1 MDGSIRIGA
10 ELVTDKFDKQI
21 NQLNKKIEN
30 EENKKVDIKV
40 EIEGIKER
48 VNEFNELIAKRD
60 EYEQKIKDLQSTAKF
75 LPGTKTIDPTT
86 ATQIAELQA
95 EYNELNEYIEKNAAS
110 MQKLANKGNSLVRKH
125 NEMVQKVKE
134 YKNEIATIKM
144 QKAAAEAE
152 QAKQKFNGIGDAIQN
167 AVKKA
172 GKMVLGIF
180 AIRSAY
186 MMLRRAS
193 SDLGG
198 YDKEY
203 AANLEYIRYVLT
215 EAIAPVLRTIIQLA
229 ATLLN
234 YLFQILNA
242 WFGWNL
248 GKTAKDFEAM
258 KKSSGGVAK
267 NMKDAEKATQG
278 FDELNVLQ
286 DNSKDSGGGGG
297 YTAPTLDMS
306 GMQGE
311 PPAWLKWIID
321 NKDLVLGALTA
332 ILGAII
338 GIKTGLGGIAGMGI
352 GIAIYGVVSLI
363 GDLIDFIKDPSWE
376 KFGKV
381 LKDIGVAITGVGIAI
396 GALTGNW
403 LVAIIGLITTIVG
416 LIIENWDDIQKTLS
430 GVGQWIY
437 DNVIKPVVDFF
448 DNMGKWIYNNV
459 ILPVVNFFDNMFTNI
474 GNFLKNLGTN
484 IGNFFSGLW
493 QGIQNVFSGVGQFFG
508 NIFKGAFEAIKNVF
522 SGIGN
527 FFQNV
532 WNTITGIFSRIGQK
546 IGEAVSGAFKGAVN
560 AIFTVLE
567 NILNL
572 PIRAINGLIHLVNF
586 IPGVNIGKINE
597 FKLPRLKTGGII
609 NLPNKGTM
617 VGGSAIG
624 GESGR
629 EGVIPLT
636 DAQAMETLGENIGRY
651 VTINATIN
659 NTMDGKLISRHIQK
673 IQNQQA
679 FAGNF

>member
-1 MDGSIRIGA
+1 MEDGKITIGC
-10 ELVTDKFDKQI
+10 ELNTDDLEEDLKVLDKLI
-21 NQLNKKIEN
+21 SKEDD
-30 EENKKVDIKV
+30 EKVEKKV
-40 EIEGIKER
+40 EIIFDDKDKSPKEKL
-48 VNEFNELIAKRD
+48 EEID
-60 EYEQKIKDLQSTAKF
+60 QKIQ
-75 LPGTKTIDPTT
+75 
-86 ATQIAELQA
+86 ELQA
-95 EYNELNEYIEKNAAS
+95 HLEETKKVGQEMTMAWVQSGAPINETYQDL
-110 MQKLANKGNSLVRKH
+110 LAKSQEVENTEAEINDLTKQRA
-125 NEMVQKVKE
+125 QAVKE
-134 YKNEIATIKM
+134 VESAE
-144 QKAAAEAE
+144 KAAAAE
-152 QAKQKFNGIGDAIQN
+152 TTKAKKGFENLGQLLQN

-172 GKMVLGIF
+172 GALVLGIF
-180 AIRSAY
+180 AIRGAINA
-186 MMLRRAS
+186 MKRAS
-193 SDLGG
+193 SDLAN

-203 AANLEYIRYVLT
+203 ASNLEYIRYVLT
-215 EAIAPVLRTIIQLA
+215 EALAPALKWIVQLA
-229 ATLLN
+229 ATLLG

-242 WFGWNL
+242 WFGLNL
-248 GKTAKDFEAM
+248 GKGAKDFEAM
-258 KKSSGGVAK
+258 KKSSSGVAS
-267 NMKDAEKATQG
+267 NMKEAEKAAQG
-278 FDELNVLQ
+278 FDELNTLQ
-286 DNSKDSGGGGG
+286 DNSKSSGGGGG
-297 YTAPTLDMS
+297 YTAPSLDLS

-311 PPAWLKWIID
+311 PPAWLQWIID

-338 GIKTGLGGIAGMGI
+338 GIKTGIGGIAGMGI
-352 GIAIYGVVSLI
+352 GLAIYGVVSLI

-493 QGIQNVFSGVGQFFG
+493 QGIVNVFSHVGEFFG

-527 FFQNV
+527 FFQGV
-532 WNTITGIFSRIGQK
+532 WNGIVNVFSKIGQK
-546 IGEAVSGAFKGAVN
+546 IGDAVSGAFKGAVN

-567 NILNL
+567 NILNF
-572 PIRAINGLIHLVNF
+572 PIRAINGLIGLVNM
-586 IPGVNIGKINE
+586 IPGVNLGKIQE
-597 FKLPRLKTGGII
+597 FRLPRLKTGGII

-636 DAQAMETLGENIGRY
+636 DAQAMETLGESIGKY

>member
-1 MDGSIRIGA
+1 MADGSITIGTKINNRDF
-10 ELVTDKFDKQI
+10 ERQYKEITKRVLEIEKRKIDIQI
-21 NQLNKKIEN
+21 EAKGLDETSDQFKALEQETADLEN
-30 EENKKVDIKV
+30 ELTDLEMKLGSLTYGKAIQEMEN
-40 EIEGIKER
+40 GTGQIKEGFKS
-48 VNEFNELIAKRD
+48 V
-60 EYEQKIKDLQSTAKF
+60 
-75 LPGTKTIDPTT
+75 
-86 ATQIAELQA
+86 
-95 EYNELNEYIEKNAAS
+95 
-110 MQKLANKGNSLVRKH
+110 GNSL
-125 NEMVQKVKE
+125 Q
-134 YKNEIATIKM
+134 
-144 QKAAAEAE
+144 
-152 QAKQKFNGIGDAIQN
+152 D

-172 GKMVLGIF
+172 GKLVIGIF

-186 MMLRRAS
+186 QSLSRAS
-193 SDLGG
+193 SDLAS

-203 AANLEYIRYVLT
+203 ASNLEYIRYVLT
-215 EAIAPVLRTIIQLA
+215 EAIAPVLKWIIQLA
-229 ATLLN
+229 STLLN

-242 WFGWNL
+242 WFGLNL
-248 GKTAKDFEAM
+248 GKGAKDFEAM

-267 NMKDAEKATQG
+267 NMKEAEKATQG

-286 DNSKDSGGGGG
+286 DTSKDTGGGGGG
-297 YTAPTLDMS
+297 YTAPTLDLS

-311 PPAWLKWIID
+311 PPAWLQWIID
-321 NKDLVLGALTA
+321 NKGVVLGALGA
-332 ILGAII
+332 ILGAIVA
-338 GIKTGLGGIAGMGI
+338 IKTGLSGLTALGI
-352 GIAIYGVVSLI
+352 GLAIYGVINLI
-363 GDLIDFIKDPSWE
+363 SDLIDFIKDPSWE

-381 LKDIGVAITGVGIAI
+381 LKDIGIAITGVGVAI

-416 LIIENWDDIQKTLS
+416 LIIENWDDIQKVLS
-430 GVGQWIY
+430 NVGTWIY
-437 DNVIKPVVDFF
+437 DHVIKPVVDFF

-484 IGNFFSGLW
+484 IGNFFAGIW
-493 QGIQNVFSGVGQFFG
+493 QGIQSVFSTVGQFFG

-527 FFQNV
+527 FFQGV

-546 IGEAVSGAFKGAVN
+546 IGEAVSSAFKGAVN

-567 NILNL
+567 NILNF
-572 PIRAINGLIHLVNF
+572 PIRAINGLISLVNM
-586 IPGVNIGKINE
+586 IPGVNLGKIQE
-597 FKLPRLKTGGII
+597 FRLPRLKTGGIV
-609 NLPNKGTM
+609 NMPNKGTM
-617 VGGSAIG
+617 VGGSAVA

-636 DAQAMETLGENIGRY
+636 DSQAMETLGESIGKY

-679 FAGNF
+679 FAGNL